1 MLGTTTNA
9 YGFFSMTISEDDY
22 TLVISF
28 LGYKQIER
36 EVILDQDI
44 RLNFELEEQ
53 VFVTDEVVITA
64 EREDEN
70 VISTET
76 GTINLKVKDIQA
88 LPSFLGEVDVLK
100 TIQLLPGVQ
109 SAGDGNAGFFV
120 RGGSA
125 DQNLI
130 LLDEAIIY
138 NASHLFGFFSVFNSE
153 ALKDVNLISVSK
165 KTALFL

>member
-1 MLGTTTNA
+1 
-9 YGFFSMTISEDDY
+9 MTISEDDY